1 MELSHV
7 LETAVYVSDLAEA
20 RDFYVGVLGLR
31 VVAEQAG
38 RHVFLRCGES
48 MVLLFNPAE
57 TERPDPAGVP
67 VHGARG
73 PGHLAWAVSAGDMD
87 AWRDRLAAHGVAIE
101 HEHAWPHGGRS
112 LYFRDPSG
120 NSLELAT
127 ASVWR

>member
-1 MELSHV
+1 MEVSRV
-7 LETAVYVSDLAEA
+7 LETVLYVRDLDEA

-31 VVAEQAG
+31 LVTEQAG

-57 TERPDPAGVP
+57 TERPDPSGVP

-73 PGHLAWAVSAGDMD
+73 PSHVAWAVPAEDIE
-87 AWRDRLAAHGVAIE
+87 AWRAHLQAHGVRIE
-101 HEHAWPHGGRS
+101 HEHAWPNAGHS

-120 NSLELAT
+120 NSLEVAT
-127 ASVWR
+127 ASVWH